1 MSLFS
6 SQPLGHLLLP
16 QDFSHPLFRVK
27 YQLLIN
33 DWQTVLWT
41 CNIFDKERYPLTINW
56 PNNHVY
62 PQTSIKYFCNLADHI
77 ARS

>member
-41 CNIFDKERYPLTINW
+41 CNIFDKERYTLQQLIGQTIMFI
-56 PNNHVY
+56 H
-62 PQTSIKYFCNLADHI
+62 KLA
-77 ARS
+77 SNTFVT